1 MANNSTDEP
10 ISEELDSDAAEESS
24 DDRQSQSDAPEE
36 AKGQSKAEE
45 GQADAAD
52 SGAQDDTSE
61 ELTKTKDQLLRTI
74 AEMENVRRRAQRDVE
89 NAHKFA
95 VEKLLS
101 DLLPVVD
108 SLEKAEEAAKTT
120 DNADSMAEG
129 ISLSLKL
136 FVSTLEKS
144 GIAIVDPLGEPFDPQ
159 LHEAMAMVPNPD
171 AEPNSV
177 MDVMQRGYT
186 LNGRLVR
193 AAKVVVV
200 KGE

>member
-1 MANNSTDEP
+1 MANKPTDEP
-10 ISEELDSDAAEESS
+10 IPEELDSDAAEESI
-24 DDRQSQSDAPEE
+24 DDRTFESDAPEE

-45 GQADAAD
+45 GQDGC
-52 SGAQDDTSE
+52 SRQRCPGRN
-61 ELTKTKDQLLRTI
+61 K
-74 AEMENVRRRAQRDVE
+74 RRAHQGQRPASAHRCRDGKRATMRAQRDVE

-129 ISLSLKL
+129 IKLFSLKL

-144 GIAIVDPLGEPFDPQ
+144 GIAIVDPLGDPLIRNCMKLWRWCPTRMRNQ
-159 LHEAMAMVPNPD
+159 I
-171 AEPNSV
+171 
-177 MDVMQRGYT
+177 R
-186 LNGRLVR
+186 
-193 AAKVVVV
+193 
-200 KGE
+200 